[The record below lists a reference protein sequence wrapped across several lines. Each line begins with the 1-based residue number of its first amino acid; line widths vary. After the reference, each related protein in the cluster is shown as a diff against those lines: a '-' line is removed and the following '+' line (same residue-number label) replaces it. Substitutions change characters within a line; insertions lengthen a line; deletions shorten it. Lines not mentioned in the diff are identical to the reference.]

1 MTFHRATQLQGVH
14 LYSAKKLPMIVKLCL
29 NGDTNG
35 HACRPSVVLDL
46 IHQQTGALKK
56 TGGSQMQFRQGER
69 QQGKHV
75 GL

>member
-14 LYSAKKLPMIVKLCL
+14 LFSAKKLPIKLCL

-56 TGGSQMQFRQGER
+56 QEVLKCNSDKERGSRENM
-69 QQGKHV
+69 
-75 GL
+75 